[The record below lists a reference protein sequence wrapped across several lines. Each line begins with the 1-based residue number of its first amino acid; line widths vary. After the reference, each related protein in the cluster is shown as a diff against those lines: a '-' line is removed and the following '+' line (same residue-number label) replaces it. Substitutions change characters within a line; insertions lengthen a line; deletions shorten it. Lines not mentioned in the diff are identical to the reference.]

1 MINCCH
7 INFFFFSFTISK
19 VSEARWLMKFK
30 NEILTKKLIV
40 LPQHREF
47 RTLCIIFLVQKWVT
61 LLLIVCLRSKLVR
74 TSAEWNGWIFAQD
87 YSFVNAT
94 KIDGEFIPTPAA
106 YMLIFFSDIQNSVKN
121 YETGSLRHHKSNY
134 VSRPCKWESLHPN
147 RCNFFLRLLTR
158 FFRPNTQGEEIYRS
172 L

>member
-1 MINCCH
+1 MMRKFSTKKVVQKQIL
-7 INFFFFSFTISK
+7 ILRIDDKLLPYFFFFFSFTISK

-47 RTLCIIFLVQKWVT
+47 RTLCIVQKWVT

-106 YMLIFFSDIQNSVKN
+106 YMLIFFQ
-121 YETGSLRHHKSNY
+121 T
-134 VSRPCKWESLHPN
+134 
-147 RCNFFLRLLTR
+147 
-158 FFRPNTQGEEIYRS
+158 YRIAIRTMK
-172 L
+172 LVAFGIIRVCLAAM